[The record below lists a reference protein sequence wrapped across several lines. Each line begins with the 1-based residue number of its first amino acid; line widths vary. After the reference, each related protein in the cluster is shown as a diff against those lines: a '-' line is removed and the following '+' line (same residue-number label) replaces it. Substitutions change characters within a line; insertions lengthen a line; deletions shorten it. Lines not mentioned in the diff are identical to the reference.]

1 MKRKLIIL
9 ISSVLSPTSA
19 NKKLHYSYLFCL
31 LALPSSVVLLSY
43 LATALTG
50 CDIVPLHWHSWPS
63 CVPLLQKGRLPFLL
77 YSVRYSGIFATW
89 TNLVIDGLRHTD
101 IQWYTAKTIR
111 YSGVF
116 PSSPDWSIG
125 LTYSETCRPGDMGHH
140 CFLPRCYNQCRNTT
154 LLCNV
159 CLKNSCWFYSI
170 HCLL

>member
-50 CDIVPLHWHSWPS
+50 CDIVPLHWHSRPS

-101 IQWYTAKTIR
+101 IQ
-111 YSGVF
+111 
-116 PSSPDWSIG
+116 
-125 LTYSETCRPGDMGHH
+125 
-140 CFLPRCYNQCRNTT
+140 
-154 LLCNV
+154 
-159 CLKNSCWFYSI
+159 
-170 HCLL
+170 